1 MSIDTL
7 TAEIVDAAIAA
18 DGKKP
23 TVRLGWTCDRWIAE
37 ASNLAHDVYAESG
50 YALDRI
56 FCSHV
61 ENSNREWAHV
71 QVRGAEGESAEAVL
85 EALLEFVRTETPVPA

>member
-7 TAEIVDAAIAA
+7 AAAIVDAAIAA
-18 DGKKP
+18 DGKQP
-23 TVRLGWTCDRWIAE
+23 IVRLGRVYDRWIAE

-61 ENSNREWAHV
+61 ENSNREWAYV
-71 QVRGAEGESAEAVL
+71 QVRGSEGESAEAVL